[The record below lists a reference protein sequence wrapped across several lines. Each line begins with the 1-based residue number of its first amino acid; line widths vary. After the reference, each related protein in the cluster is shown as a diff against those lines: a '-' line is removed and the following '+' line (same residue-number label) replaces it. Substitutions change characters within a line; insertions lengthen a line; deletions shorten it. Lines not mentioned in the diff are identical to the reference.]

1 MSGLSVVLVRI
12 YMFAF
17 RTQSIHI
24 PTVTDLPHVGCQ
36 KFQLNEK
43 DVYFSFL
50 PLAHIFDRVS
60 EEFYVY
66 IGASIGFWQGVS
78 LIVPPY

>member
-1 MSGLSVVLVRI
+1 MSGLSVVSVPI

-24 PTVTDLPHVGCQ
+24 PTVTDPLHVGCQ
-36 KFQLNEK
+36 KLQLNEE

-78 LIVPPY
+78 LIIPPY